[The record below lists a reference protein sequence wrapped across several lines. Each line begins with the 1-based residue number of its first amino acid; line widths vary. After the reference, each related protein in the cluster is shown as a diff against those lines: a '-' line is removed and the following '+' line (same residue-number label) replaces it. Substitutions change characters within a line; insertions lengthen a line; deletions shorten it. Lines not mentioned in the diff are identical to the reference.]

1 MQYRILKKAALVSL
15 LIAGV
20 AALSPMTSIA
30 GTPTLNCGN
39 GYTIAGSDASGK
51 VTVGTDSG
59 TCTLTFST
67 PYANPPACMAMNETN
82 GGGFATPIGAKSTT
96 TTLILG
102 GMSPWNPG
110 DVISYLCQ
118 SY

>member
-1 MQYRILKKAALVSL
+1 MQYGILKKAALVSL

-30 GTPTLNCGN
+30 GTPSLNCGN

-59 TCTLTFST
+59 TCTLTFSAAFT
-67 PYANPPACMAMNETN
+67 NPPACMAMNETN
-82 GGGFATPIGAKSTT
+82 GGGFPAPVGAKTT
-96 TTLILG
+96 YTTLIIGSSVGSL
-102 GMSPWNPG
+102 PG
-110 DVISYLCQ
+110 DVISYMCVE
-118 SY
+118 Y